1 MDLPHEPREWNES
14 DLKLFRSGERKA
26 VVLRRLSSDE
36 GTFREELSTK
46 EDWDNWF
53 SRAPGVSPSWDKLLP
68 GIYVIM
74 CSRAGAIFEEEGQAP
89 ANYLPMPKP
98 TWNRITREFHVHRE
112 ITRTILRDV
121 ACFSYLPHHDL
132 YSRQIKLGF
141 TARMATTLPNDL
153 ALSSTYI
160 PSTGS
165 TFAVVYG
172 CTEKQMSD
180 IEARI
185 RRSNEQ
191 RHHPLLMSGI
201 FIELER
207 KRVIFSVD
215 KLVDEFTLKSDELE
229 SEPWNMDPKADE
241 DGQKTQKDYLN
252 VCRRSRSLIDHIQ
265 ASKRQ
270 LSKFLDEI
278 DEVAEEL
285 QSLGPE
291 AKWAESPAMQTKLGA
306 VGRDMRKR
314 VQDIIREYDDNID
327 ECNKVVYNTS
337 LAVQTVWNHK
347 MRQDSLTTTQ
357 ISKANRAMA
366 FDTRHESAQMRTIA
380 ILTMIYL
387 PLSSVAAI
395 FSMDMF
401 NWEAGAGESIVSKHI
416 WLFAVLTVGLTFLTL
431 VAWRVGTQ
439 RSKDVTKKADRY
451 FAELQRQGS
460 FV

>member
-1 MDLPHEPREWNES
+1 
-14 DLKLFRSGERKA
+14 
-26 VVLRRLSSDE
+26 
-36 GTFREELSTK
+36 
-46 EDWDNWF
+46 
-53 SRAPGVSPSWDKLLP
+53 
-68 GIYVIM
+68 
-74 CSRAGAIFEEEGQAP
+74 
-89 ANYLPMPKP
+89 
-98 TWNRITREFHVHRE
+98 
-112 ITRTILRDV
+112 
-121 ACFSYLPHHDL
+121 
-132 YSRQIKLGF
+132 
-141 TARMATTLPNDL
+141 MATTLPDDL

-172 CTEKQMSD
+172 CTERQMSD

-191 RHHPLLMSGI
+191 LNHPLLMSGI
-201 FIELER
+201 FVELER
-207 KRVIFSVD
+207 KRLVLSVD
-215 KLVDEFTLKSDELE
+215 QLVDEFTLKSDELE

-241 DGQKTQKDYLN
+241 DGQKTQKDYLK
-252 VCRRSRSLIDHIQ
+252 VCLRSRSLIDHIQ

-285 QSLGPE
+285 QSLSPG
-291 AKWAESPAMQTKLGA
+291 ARWAESPATQTKLGKI
-306 VGRDMRKR
+306 GRDMRKR
-314 VQDIIREYDDNID
+314 VEDIIREYDDKID

-347 MRQDSLTTTQ
+347 MRQDSFTTTE

-401 NWEAGAGESIVSKHI
+401 NWEASAGESIVSKHI

-439 RSKDVTKKADRY
+439 RSKDVTKKADKY
-451 FAELQRQGS
+451 FAELQRQGT

>member
-1 MDLPHEPREWNES
+1 
-14 DLKLFRSGERKA
+14 
-26 VVLRRLSSDE
+26 
-36 GTFREELSTK
+36 
-46 EDWDNWF
+46 
-53 SRAPGVSPSWDKLLP
+53 
-68 GIYVIM
+68 
-74 CSRAGAIFEEEGQAP
+74 
-89 ANYLPMPKP
+89 
-98 TWNRITREFHVHRE
+98 
-112 ITRTILRDV
+112 
-121 ACFSYLPHHDL
+121 
-132 YSRQIKLGF
+132 
-141 TARMATTLPNDL
+141 
-153 ALSSTYI
+153 
-160 PSTGS
+160 
-165 TFAVVYG
+165 
-172 CTEKQMSD
+172 
-180 IEARI
+180 
-185 RRSNEQ
+185 
-191 RHHPLLMSGI
+191 MSGI

-252 VCRRSRSLIDHIQ
+252 

-314 VQDIIREYDDNID
+314 VQDIIREYDDKID